1 MQKEETEVKE
11 GVVLESLPNTM
22 FKVKFEGIDEPILA
36 HVSGKMRLHH
46 IRILPGDTVRVEM
59 TKYDN
64 TKGRIV
70 FRIK

>member
-1 MQKEETEVKE
+1 MQKEDVMVRE

-22 FKVKFEGIDEPILA
+22 FKVKFETEELPILA